1 MIKNYF
7 KIALR
12 NIRRYSTYSIL
23 NISGMA
29 IGMAIAILL
38 FLFAQNELS
47 YDRFYKNAD
56 NIYRV
61 LEKHYEGDGKIQQR
75 ALTSYPLATA
85 LKEKYPE
92 IILSSRYH
100 NFWQT
105 FTKGDDYVQG
115 TLAPVDKDFFEMFD
129 IVFVHGD
136 ETSALNGPNDIVLTE
151 DMAARYYGKEDP
163 MGKKMTLPPDHVF
176 TVTGVIKNVPRNSF
190 FYIDCLVSSEFLKF
204 QGDLNNWENITNY
217 TFIELKRGTDS
228 KFVEEKIKF
237 IIQDNLTKAKE
248 AKAEVFLQELTKIHL
263 YSHGKYAL
271 DIGAGNIAYV
281 RLAVLMAI
289 LILTIACINFMNL
302 FTAQSSR
309 RAKEIGLRKVAGA
322 NRRIIIFQFLCES
335 LLIILIAH
343 VIAMILVELLLP
355 GFNSLVPSKL
365 KLSYGS
371 AGLYSGL
378 MTIVLFCAFLAG
390 GYPAMYMS
398 SFEPI
403 NIMKGINRSSGNA
416 KIRRSLVVL
425 QFTLSFLF
433 IISTL
438 IVGAQLKYLQ
448 NKNLGLDIANV
459 CRFSFSDINQ
469 GSFKRDLGNNPD
481 ILGVSMTSD
490 NTISFWNSTPDFSW
504 EGKQEAD
511 KVMFSIFST
520 DENYLQTF
528 KPEIIKG
535 RFFSSDLTT
544 NNNTLVINE
553 RAAKLLGFKDPI
565 GKQLSYHGANYLIVG
580 VLKDFHFQ
588 SLHSRIEPLVIMYMP
603 LSATN
608 GLCNVRMKPDKIT
621 STLTYIRET
630 YKSYNPKHPPSIGF
644 LYDDYKLQYFLEQII
659 NSVLVFITFLT
670 IIISCLGI
678 FGLSTF
684 MTVSRTKEIGIRKV
698 NGAKSNQIF
707 FMLSKEYFTLVGI
720 SSIIASPIAWFA
732 TNMWL
737 QSFAYHLNLNL
748 GLFVVAWIIV
758 MALTLVTVGLQ
769 SYRAASKNPV
779 EALRYE

>member
-1 MIKNYF
+1 
-7 KIALR
+7 
-12 NIRRYSTYSIL
+12 
-23 NISGMA
+23 MA

-38 FLFAQNELS
+38 FLFVENELS

-61 LEKHYEGDGKIQQR
+61 LEKHYEGDGKIQLR
-75 ALTSYPLATA
+75 ALTSYPLATT

-92 IILSSRYH
+92 IVLSTRYH
-100 NFWQT
+100 NFWKV
-105 FTKGDDYVQG
+105 FTKGDDFIEG
-115 TLAPVDKDFFEMFD
+115 TFAPVDKDFFEMFD

-136 ETSALNGPNDIVLTE
+136 KTNALNGPNDIVLTE
-151 DMAARYYGKEDP
+151 DMAARYFGKDDP

-204 QGDLNNWENITNY
+204 QGDLNNWDNITNY

-228 KFVEEKIKF
+228 KFVEDKIKN
-237 IIQDNLTKAKE
+237 IIQDNSLKAKE
-248 AKAEVFLQELTKIHL
+248 AKAEVFFQNLTKIHL

-281 RLAVLMAI
+281 QLAVLIAI

-309 RAKEIGLRKVAGA
+309 RAKEIGIRKVAGA
-322 NRRIIIFQFLCES
+322 NRRIIIFQFLGES
-335 LLIILIAH
+335 LLIILVAH
-343 VIAMILVELLLP
+343 LIAMILVELMLP
-355 GFNSLVPSKL
+355 GFNSLVRSQL

-371 AGLYSGL
+371 AGLYTGL
-378 MTIVLFCAFLAG
+378 ITIVLFCAILAG

-403 NIMKGINRSSGNA
+403 YIMKGLNKNSGNS

-448 NKNLGLDIANV
+448 NKYLGLDIANV
-459 CRFSFSDINQ
+459 CDFYFSDINQ
-469 GSFKRDLGNNPD
+469 GSFKRDLVNNPD
-481 ILGVSMTSD
+481 ILSVTMTSE
-490 NTISFWNSTPDFSW
+490 NTISFWNETPDFSW
-504 EGKQEAD
+504 EGKQETG
-511 KVMFSIFST
+511 KVMFSIFSA
-520 DENYLQTF
+520 DENYAQTF
-528 KPEIIKG
+528 KPEIAQG

-553 RAAKLLGFKDPI
+553 RAAELIGFKDPI
-565 GKQLSYHGANYLIVG
+565 GKQLSYHGANYVIIG
-580 VLKDFHFQ
+580 VLKNFHFQ
-588 SLHSRIEPLVIMYMP
+588 SLHARIEPLVIMYLP
-603 LSATN
+603 LSVKS
-608 GLCNVRMKPDKIT
+608 GLCNVRLKPDKIV
-621 STLTYIRET
+621 STLTYIKET
-630 YKSYNPKHPPSIGF
+630 YRSYNPKDSPKIGF
-644 LYDDYKLQYFLEQII
+644 LYEDYKFQYFLEQMIS
-659 NSVLVFITFLT
+659 SVLVFITFLT

-698 NGAKSNQIF
+698 NGAKSAQIF
-707 FMLSKEYFTLVGI
+707 LMLFREYFTLVGI
-720 SSIIASPIAWFA
+720 SFIIASPISWFA
-732 TNMWL
+732 TNIWL
-737 QSFAYHLNLNL
+737 QSFAYHINLKPGIFAL
-748 GLFVVAWIIV
+748 ALLIV
-758 MALTLVTVGLQ
+758 MLITMLTVGLQ
-769 SYRAASKNPV
+769 SFRASTRNPV
-779 EALRYE
+779 DALRYE

>member
-12 NIRRYSTYSIL
+12 NIIRYSTYSIL
-23 NISGMA
+23 NVSGMA

-38 FLFAQNELS
+38 FLVVENELS

-56 NIYRV
+56 DIYRV
-61 LEKHYEGDGKIQQR
+61 LEKHYDGAKLQQM
-75 ALTSYPLATA
+75 ALTTYPLAVA
-85 LKEKYPE
+85 LKEKFPE

-100 NFWQT
+100 NFWQA
-105 FTKGDDYVQG
+105 FTKGDDYVEG

-129 IVFVHGD
+129 IVFVKGD
-136 ETSALNGPNDIVLTE
+136 NMSALNGPYDIVLTE
-151 DMAARYYGKEDP
+151 DMAKRYFGKEDP
-163 MGKKMTLPPDHVF
+163 MGKKMTLPPDKVF

-190 FYIDCLVSSEFLKF
+190 FYIDCIVSSEFLKF
-204 QGDLNNWENITNY
+204 QGDLNNWNNATTY
-217 TFIELKRGTDS
+217 TFIELKKGSDS
-228 KFVEEKIKF
+228 KLVEDKIKN
-237 IIQDNLTKAKE
+237 IMQDNSGELKE
-248 AKAEVFLQELTKIHL
+248 ARAEVFLQQLTKIHL

-281 RLAVLMAI
+281 RFAVLIAI

-309 RAKEIGLRKVAGA
+309 RAKEIGVRKVAGA
-322 NRRIIIFQFLCES
+322 NKRIIIFQFLSES
-335 LLIILIAH
+335 LLLIIVAH
-343 VIAMILVELLLP
+343 LIAMILVELMLP
-355 GFNSLVPSKL
+355 GFNILLHTQL

-371 AGLYSGL
+371 VWLYTGLI
-378 MTIVLFCAFLAG
+378 TIVLFCAFLAG

-403 NIMKGINRSSGNA
+403 NILKGIDKSSGNA
-416 KIRRSLVVL
+416 KIRRILVVL

-459 CRFSFSDINQ
+459 CRFSFSDINM

-481 ILGVSMTSD
+481 ILGVTMTSD
-490 NTISFWNSTPDFSW
+490 NTISFWNVTPEIYW
-504 EGKQEAD
+504 EGKQPTE
-511 KVMFSIFST
+511 KVLFSVFST
-520 DENYLQTF
+520 DENYAQTF
-528 KPEIIKG
+528 RSEIRKG
-535 RFFSSDLTT
+535 RFFSSDLTA

-553 RAAKLLGFKDPI
+553 RAAEIIGFKDPI
-565 GKQLSYHGANYLIVG
+565 GKQLSYHGLNYTIIG

-588 SLHSRIEPLVIMYMP
+588 SLHSRIEPLIILYMP
-603 LSATN
+603 LSVKS
-608 GLCNVRMKPDKIT
+608 GLCNIRINPDKIT
-621 STLTYIRET
+621 STLTYIRDT
-630 YKSYNPKHPPSIGF
+630 YKAYNPKNPPNIGF
-644 LYDDYKLQYFLEQII
+644 LYDDYKFQYFMEQMI

-698 NGAKSNQIF
+698 NGAKSTQIF
-707 FMLSKEYFTLVGI
+707 FMLSKEYFTLVCI
-720 SSIIASPIAWFA
+720 SFIISSPIAWFA
-732 TNMWL
+732 TNIWL
-737 QSFAYHLNLNL
+737 RSFVYRINLNP
-748 GLFVVAWIIV
+748 GLFGLAWVIV
-758 MALTLVTVGLQ
+758 LVITMLTVGLQ
-769 SYRAASKNPV
+769 SYRAADKNPV